1 MGQTRQHGQA
11 SVEVVALLPALLAL
25 AAAGWQ
31 VLLIAWALTAAAHAA
46 GAGAHAEL
54 AGGAVRHAVVQAV
67 PETMRDGLVVRT
79 TAHTV
84 RVTVRVPSLIPG
96 FSPHVSAS
104 AAVADP

>member
-1 MGQTRQHGQA
+1 M
-11 SVEVVALLPALLAL
+11 VALLPALLAL

-54 AGGAVRHAVVQAV
+54 AGGAVRQAV
-67 PETMRDGLVVRT
+67 IQALPETMRDGLAVRT
-79 TAHTV
+79 TAQAV

-104 AAVADP
+104 AAVTGP